1 MGTGTLCYKVIFCKH
16 EGFQYPASF
25 LKAIDLNLVNFL
37 WYVMDGDQ
45 VVSRIEGLKR
55 RYPARRLIPFAR
67 RDDNDDIACFEIGK
81 GEKVEIIHDFAS
93 AGYEQR
99 NEYDDFWKWL
109 EVAVKEM
116 IEYNKEN

>member
-1 MGTGTLCYKVIFCKH
+1 MLSNNLIEKLKH

-25 LKAIDLNLVNFL
+25 LKAIDLNLVDFDL
-37 WYVMDGDQ
+37 WYIMDEDQ
-45 VVSRIEGLKR
+45 VVSRNEGLKR
-55 RYPARRLIPFAR
+55 RYPARKLIPFAR

-81 GEKVEIIHDFAS
+81 GERVEIIHDFAS